1 MNDQAIRK
9 WVCNHLA
16 EVLGVPAQQVDLKR
30 TLESYGLDSVE
41 AVLMAGALEDEFH
54 LQIDPAGFLQYPNLE
69 AMVVALEQPRVPGG
83 AKDRPSS
90 GTGPLP

>member
-1 MNDQAIRK
+1 MNDHAIRK
-9 WVCNHLA
+9 WVCDHLGN
-16 EVLGVPAQQVDLKR
+16 VLGVPAQEVDLKR

-69 AMVVALEQPRVPGG
+69 AMVVALEQTRVPGT
-83 AKDRPSS
+83 AADRPSS
-90 GTGPLP
+90 GTVP

>member
-1 MNDQAIRK
+1 MNDRTIRK
-9 WVCNHLA
+9 WVCDHLA
-16 EVLGVPAQQVDLKR
+16 EVLGVPAQEVDLNR

-69 AMVVALEQPRVPGG
+69 AMVVALEKTRVPGS